1 MEAWLA
7 WLGDISSVRS
17 IVARRSTDLAQD
29 IPVEWSTSQLIIV
42 GRCMLV
48 GRRNRQIGK
57 VRRSGSEGQGQGG
70 LRSCKIWEYCSLNP
84 ESE

>member
-57 VRRSGSEGQGQGG
+57 SGSEGQGQKVRVRVVCEAAKYG
-70 LRSCKIWEYCSLNP
+70 NTVV
-84 ESE
+84 